1 MHAMRIAGVA
11 AACCGLAACHHGA
24 VVLTPAA
31 SDVKTIANAGFSQP
45 ENLVYDA
52 ASDVYL
58 VSNMGPGN
66 PAAHDD
72 NGYISR
78 VSPDGKVLSLKWI
91 AGGASGATLD
101 APKGLAIH
109 GDTLAVAD
117 VGAVHYFDRK
127 TGAPLGSETLPGLV
141 MNDLTYAPDGS
152 IWITDTGPDRSKTPI
167 DTTKDL
173 DAVWRIPPGGRVQA
187 VARGLGL
194 DRPDGI
200 VLDGTGALVAT
211 FGSDKLER
219 VGSGTSRNSWS
230 TVTTLPGDSVDG
242 LRREPDGSLIATS
255 WQAKTVWKLGEG
267 YVRTALLTDVTS
279 PAGVAIDTKR
289 HRLAI
294 TSMKDNTMYLLPLR

>member
-1 MHAMRIAGVA
+1 MHPPRIASVA
-11 AACCGLAACHHGA
+11 AACCAVVACHHGA
-24 VVLTPAA
+24 VVLTPTSAG
-31 SDVKTIANAGFSQP
+31 VTTLANAGFSQP
-45 ENLVYDA
+45 ENLVYDRA
-52 ASDVYL
+52 GDVYL
-58 VSNMGPGN
+58 VSNMGPGD
-66 PAAHDD
+66 PAARDD

-78 VSPDGKVLSLKWI
+78 VSPDGKMLALKWI
-91 AGGASGATLD
+91 AGGANGATLD

-141 MNDLTYAPDGS
+141 MNDLRYAPDGS

-167 DTTKDL
+167 DTTKDM
-173 DAVWRIPPGGRVQA
+173 DAVWRIPRGGRVQA
-187 VARGLGL
+187 AARGLEL

-200 VLDGTGALVAT
+200 VLDGEGALVAT

-219 VGSGTSRNSWS
+219 VGSGTSRNSWA
-230 TVTTLPGDSVDG
+230 TVTILPGDSVDG
-242 LRREPDGSLIATS
+242 LRRGPDGSLIATS
-255 WQAKTVWKLGEG
+255 WQAQTVWKLGEG
-267 YVRTALLTDVTS
+267 YVRTPLLTGVIS